1 MTSALRCSLVPLA
14 LALALPLATSLA
26 GSGAARAELQVVAT
40 LPDLGAVT
48 KAVGKDLVS
57 VKVLAT
63 PTEDPHFV
71 DPRPSYLVT
80 LSKADLVVFNG
91 LDLEVAWLP
100 PLLVNARNARILVG
114 MPGHVDAS
122 TFVTRK
128 LQLPSG
134 KVDRSMGDVHPGGN
148 PHFGY
153 GPEAMSDIA
162 RGVATRLGQ
171 LDGKNAAT
179 YKANADAF
187 VAELAAL
194 ASSEKARFAALAPGQ
209 RKIVVYHDSLVYLVD
224 WLGLTQVATIEERPG
239 IKPSPGQ
246 VASVLKRIKAEQVRV
261 ILQEEFHPDSTSGTL
276 AKLGQAKVVKLPG
289 GARAASATGY
299 LDYLRQISGSVHD
312 ALTR

>member
-1 MTSALRCSLVPLA
+1 MTRKTLIA
-14 LALALPLATSLA
+14 LALALTGGTAH
-26 GSGAARAELQVVAT
+26 AELQVVAT

-80 LSKADLVVFNG
+80 LSRADMIVFNG

-100 PLLVNARNARILVG
+100 PLLVNARNARIIFG
-114 MPGHVDAS
+114 MPGYVDAS
-122 TFVTRK
+122 TFVARK
-128 LQLPSG
+128 LQVPQG
-134 KVDRSMGDVHPGGN
+134 KIDRSMGDVHPGGN

-153 GPEAMSDIA
+153 GPDAMSDIA

-171 LDGKNAAT
+171 LDTKNAAA
-179 YKANADAF
+179 YKANAEAF
-187 VAELAAL
+187 VAELAQL
-194 ASSEKARFAALAPGQ
+194 ASAEKARFAALTPAQ

-224 WLGLTQVATIEERPG
+224 WLGLDQVGTIEERPG

-246 VASVLKRIKAEQVRV
+246 VANVLKRIKGDQVRV
-261 ILQEEFHPDSTSGTL
+261 ILQEEFHPDSTSATL
-276 AKLGQAKVVKLPG
+276 AKLGQATIVKLPG
-289 GARAASATGY
+289 GSRTASGNGY
-299 LDYLRQISGSVHD
+299 LDYLRLVSGSVYD